1 MFTIGWWVTHKP
13 DWGLMCQIKLRGVNV
28 AAEVNPTVR
37 RQGLRF
43 LLRRLRAVHGLNVED
58 VAEHV
63 MWSPTKISRIER
75 NEVAQNLAMC
85 RISWT
90 STK

>member
-1 MFTIGWWVTHKP
+1 
-13 DWGLMCQIKLRGVNV
+13 MCQIKLRGVNV

-37 RQGLRF
+37 RRGLRF
-43 LLRRLRAVHGLNVED
+43 LLRKLRAVHGLSVEN

-63 MWSPTKISRIER
+63 MWSPTKISHIER

-85 RISWT
+85 GISWT